1 MTLCKPLSREV
12 KSVFVTTTT
21 PKQKESHKSSVRN
34 PNVRKK
40 PIPNQTSHWFL
51 TLGSSI
57 NSTSSTLIA
66 WCDWLYMAVA
76 FSIPPY
82 FGSGSFNSISL
93 SLDVLGSLTA
103 FLLSPVMLAND
114 FFILLPVEEDLL
126 PELKLLSSLV
136 PTFSRKKYRIGP
148 AMTGMQAQMT
158 PKSLSRPLH
167 SAMSL

>member
-1 MTLCKPLSREV
+1 
-12 KSVFVTTTT
+12 
-21 PKQKESHKSSVRN
+21 
-34 PNVRKK
+34 
-40 PIPNQTSHWFL
+40 
-51 TLGSSI
+51 
-57 NSTSSTLIA
+57 
-66 WCDWLYMAVA
+66 MAVV
-76 FSIPPY
+76 FSIPPC
-82 FGSGSFNSISL
+82 FGKGSFNSMSL

-114 FFILLPVEEDLL
+114 FFILLPVEEEDLL

-148 AMTGMQAQMT
+148 AMTGTQAQMT